1 MCYVFIP
8 YMKYLKTFFIAAS
21 LFILVCLS
29 FACLFCSLRQG
40 SPWCAW
46 WPHLTAA
53 EIMEFMKS
61 WGYWGVL
68 ASIGMMILHSFL
80 PFPAEFVAI
89 ANGVIFGPVWGTV
102 ITWVGAMLGAFLA
115 FFLARRLGQPF
126 VRRVLSK
133 RKTHTLERWVARHGL
148 GTLFIGRFIPI
159 ISFNLINYAAGLTKI
174 SWWTFAWTTGVGIL
188 PMTVLMVVM
197 GDQIHILPFYL
208 WIFMILSGA
217 LLWMGLHRFLR
228 NRSLE
233 I

>member
-1 MCYVFIP
+1 
-8 YMKYLKTFFIAAS
+8 MKYLKTFFIAAS
-21 LFILVCLS
+21 VFILICLS

-40 SPWCAW
+40 SSWCAW

-61 WGYWGVL
+61 WDYWGVL

-115 FFLARRLGQPF
+115 FLLARRLGQPF

-174 SWWTFAWTTGVGIL
+174 SWWTFGWTTGVGIL

-197 GDQIHILPFYL
+197 GDLNAAGSMKRQHPPRDWQIERDVDQ
-208 WIFMILSGA
+208 SGSPPH
-217 LLWMGLHRFLR
+217 LV
-228 NRSLE
+228 E
-233 I
+233 KKQ

>member
-1 MCYVFIP
+1 
-8 YMKYLKTFFIAAS
+8 MKYLKTFFIAAS
-21 LFILVCLS
+21 VFILVCLS

-53 EIMEFMKS
+53 EIMEFVKS
-61 WGYWGVL
+61 WGYGGVL
-68 ASIGMMILHSFL
+68 ASIGMMILHSFI

-115 FFLARRLGQPF
+115 FLLARRLGQPF

-133 RKTHTLERWVARHGL
+133 RKAQTLERWVARHGL
-148 GTLFIGRFIPI
+148 GTLFISRFIPI

-174 SWWTFAWTTGVGIL
+174 SWWTFGWTTGVGIL
-188 PMTVLMVVM
+188 PMTVLMVVT
-197 GDQIHILPFYL
+197 GDQIHTLPFYL
-208 WIFMILSGA
+208 WVFLMLGGA
-217 LLWMGLHRFLR
+217 LLWMGLHGLLR

>member
-1 MCYVFIP
+1 M
-8 YMKYLKTFFIAAS
+8 
-21 LFILVCLS
+21 VCLF
-29 FACLFCSLRQG
+29 FACLLCSLMKD
-40 SPWCAW
+40 SPWCVW
-46 WPHLTAA
+46 WPRLSAA

-61 WGYWGVL
+61 WGYSGVL
-68 ASIGMMILHSFL
+68 ASIGMMILHSFI

-115 FFLARRLGQPF
+115 FLLARRLGQPF

-197 GDQIHILPFYL
+197 GDQIHTLPFYL

>member
-1 MCYVFIP
+1 
-8 YMKYLKTFFIAAS
+8 MKYLKPFLISAAV
-21 LFILVCLS
+21 LIMVCLF
-29 FACLFCSLRQG
+29 FACPLCSLRQE
-40 SPWCAW
+40 SPWGAW
-46 WPHLTAA
+46 WPHLSAA
-53 EIMEFMKS
+53 EIMEFVKF

-115 FFLARRLGQPF
+115 FLLARSLGQPF

-133 RKTHTLERWVARHGL
+133 RKARTLERWVARHGL
-148 GTLFIGRFIPI
+148 GTLFISRFIPI

-174 SWWTFAWTTGVGIL
+174 SWWTFGWTTGVGIL
-188 PMTVLMVVM
+188 PMTVLMVVT
-197 GDQIHILPFYL
+197 GDQIHALPFYL
-208 WIFMILSGA
+208 WVFMILGGA
-217 LLWMGLHRFLR
+217 VLWVGLHRFLR